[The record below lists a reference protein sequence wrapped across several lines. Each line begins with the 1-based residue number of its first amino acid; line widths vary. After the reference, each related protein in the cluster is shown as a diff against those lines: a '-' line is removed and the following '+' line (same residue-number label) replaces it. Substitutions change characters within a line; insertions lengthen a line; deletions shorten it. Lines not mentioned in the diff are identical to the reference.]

1 LEILKMNR
9 TDYPEIE
16 VYRYHF
22 MAILASETNAE
33 LTAVGESIAKTV
45 SATHKELP
53 LLVEAGQQ
61 RRQELADKFQES
73 KSE

>member
-9 TDYPEIE
+9 SDYPEIE

-61 RRQELADKFQES
+61 RRQELADKVQES

>member
-45 SATHKELP
+45 SATHKELT

-61 RRQELADKFQES
+61 RRQELADKVQES

>member
-1 LEILKMNR
+1 MNR

-22 MAILASETNAE
+22 MAILASETNAN

-45 SATHKELP
+45 AVTHPEFDALIG
-53 LLVEAGQQ
+53 AGQQ
-61 RRQELADKFQES
+61 RRQELADQKEPEN
-73 KSE
+73 KS

>member
-1 LEILKMNR
+1 MNR
-9 TDYPEIE
+9 TDYPKIE

-33 LTAVGESIAKTV
+33 LTAVGESIGKTV
-45 SATHKELP
+45 QAGHKELA

-61 RRQELADKFQES
+61 RRQELAEKVQES
-73 KSE
+73 KPE

>member
-1 LEILKMNR
+1 MNR
-9 TDYPEIE
+9 SDYPEIQ

-45 SATHKELP
+45 SATHKELT

-61 RRQELADKFQES
+61 RRQELADKVQES

>member
-1 LEILKMNR
+1 
-9 TDYPEIE
+9 
-16 VYRYHF
+16 